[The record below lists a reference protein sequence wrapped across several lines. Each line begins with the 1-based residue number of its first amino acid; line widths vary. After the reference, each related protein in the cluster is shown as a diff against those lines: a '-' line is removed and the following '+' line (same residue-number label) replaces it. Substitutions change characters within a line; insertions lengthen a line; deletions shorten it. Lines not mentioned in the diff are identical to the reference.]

1 MRKYAWL
8 LFGGALLFLMA
19 CRLDFHTKFQ
29 DTESGTIM
37 ISWAITAEEEQML
50 ASMEGGTAEDLCNE
64 MKDEM
69 LKDEAGEASVTFRE
83 EDDGTKVC
91 TIEGP
96 FKSLDE
102 LRDIYGDDTT
112 INKLGEE
119 DGKFYYDIT
128 VSPVD
133 SGDVGMDMPITFTWQ
148 VTMPGKVVEH
158 NGDSI
163 DGQTITWNI
172 AGQEPKR
179 LTAVSTIGGFSF
191 SLTGGKA
198 WLAIGACLCLP
209 LLLIVVGVLI
219 WLVMRRKKSDVVD
232 VVAPSA
238 DVSTGTDADWTD

>member
-8 LFGGALLFLMA
+8 FLGGVLLMLMA

-29 DTESGTIM
+29 DSESGTIM

-50 ASMEGGTAEDLCNE
+50 VSMEGGTAEDLCNE

-69 LKDEAGEASVTFRE
+69 MQDEEEEATVTFQE
-83 EDDGTKVC
+83 KDDGTKVC

-102 LRDIYGDDTT
+102 LKDIYGDETV

-119 DGKFYYDIT
+119 NGKFYYDIT
-128 VSPVD
+128 VSPLD
-133 SGDVGMDMPITFTWQ
+133 TGDAGMDMPITFTWK

-172 AGQEPKR
+172 AGQEPRR
-179 LTAVSTIGGFSF
+179 LTAVSKLGGFGF
-191 SLTGGKA
+191 SLSGGTA
-198 WLAIGACLCLP
+198 WLLLGVCLCLP
-209 LLLIVVGVLI
+209 LLLIVVGVI
-219 WLVMRRKKSDVVD
+219 VWLAKRKKADASDV
-232 VVAPSA
+232 APTANVSA
-238 DVSTGTDADWTD
+238 GTDADWTE